1 MNKTQVKKIIS
12 IILILV
18 VVGILF
24 GIYTYKNKS
33 NQSTEN
39 NRIVSEAQD
48 GSKSNSSSNDGGNFN
63 NSIETDEPIDY
74 DGIVKEGKSLI
85 LIFGSEDCIAC
96 RQLKP
101 VMEKLSDKYEGKI
114 YIKYVD
120 IVKHPDF
127 YDNYKFQY
135 IPSLIFFKN
144 DGTPYI
150 PSKEYIDEYNFEI
163 AKDDSGNAKYT
174 LHQGAL
180 PQEILENI
188 IQELI

>member
-48 GSKSNSSSNDGGNFN
+48 GSKSNSSSNDGGNSN

-180 PQEILENI
+180 PKEILENI

>member
-1 MNKTQVKKIIS
+1 MKKTQIKKFIS
-12 IILILV
+12 IVLILIV
-18 VVGILF
+18 VCILF
-24 GIYTYKNKS
+24 GIYAYKNKN
-33 NQSTEN
+33 NQSTETN
-39 NRIVSEAQD
+39 KSTSEAQNS
-48 GSKSNSSSNDGGNFN
+48 SKNSSSKNNGGNSN

-85 LIFGSEDCIAC
+85 LIFGSEDCVAC

-101 VMEKLSDKYEGKI
+101 VMQKLSDKYEGKI

-150 PSKEYIDEYNFEI
+150 PSKEYVDEYNFEI

>member
-1 MNKTQVKKIIS
+1 MNKTQIKKIIS
-12 IILILV
+12 IILIFI

-24 GIYTYKNKS
+24 GLYTYKNLNK
-33 NQSTEN
+33 NSTETN
-39 NRIVSEAQD
+39 KAVSEAQNS
-48 GSKSNSSSNDGGNFN
+48 GEGSSSSKDGGDSN
-63 NSIETDEPIDY
+63 NTIETDKPIDY
-74 DGIVKEGKSLI
+74 NAIFKEGKPLI
-85 LIFGSEDCIAC
+85 LVFGSADCVAC

-101 VMEKLSDKYEGKI
+101 ILQELSDKHDGEI

-120 IVKHPDF
+120 IVKHPDS
-127 YDNYKFQY
+127 YENYRFQY

-150 PSKEYIDEYNFEI
+150 PSKGYIDEYNFEMP
-163 AKDDSGNAKYT
+163 KDDSDNVKYT

>member
-1 MNKTQVKKIIS
+1 MNKTRIKKIIS

-24 GIYTYKNKS
+24 GIYSYKNL
-33 NQSTEN
+33 NNNPTETN
-39 NRIVSEAQD
+39 KAASESQ
-48 GSKSNSSSNDGGNFN
+48 NSSEDSSPNKDGETSGKP
-63 NSIETDEPIDY
+63 IETDEPVDY
-74 DGIVKEGKSLI
+74 DGIVKEGKTLI
-85 LIFGSEDCIAC
+85 LVFGSEDCVAC

-101 VMEKLSDKYEGKI
+101 ILQKLSDKHDGDI

-120 IVKHPDF
+120 IVKHPDS
-127 YDNYKFQY
+127 YDDYRFQF
-135 IPSLIFFKN
+135 IPSLIFFKK

-163 AKDDSGNAKYT
+163 AKDDSDNAKYT

-180 PQEILENI
+180 PKEILESI

>member
-1 MNKTQVKKIIS
+1 MEKTKIKKIIS
-12 IILILV
+12 IILIIV

-48 GSKSNSSSNDGGNFN
+48 GSKSNSSSNDGGNSN

>member
-24 GIYTYKNKS
+24 GIYTYKNKN

-39 NRIVSEAQD
+39 NRIASEAQD
-48 GSKSNSSSNDGGNFN
+48 NSKSNSSSNEGGNSN

-74 DGIVKEGKSLI
+74 DGIVKEGKPLI

-127 YDNYKFQY
+127 YDNYRFQY

-150 PSKEYIDEYNFEI
+150 PSKEYVDEYNFEI

>member
-24 GIYTYKNKS
+24 GIYTYKNKKD
-33 NQSTEN
+33 QSTEN
-39 NRIVSEAQD
+39 NRIASEAQD
-48 GSKSNSSSNDGGNFN
+48 GSKSNSSSNEGGNSN

-74 DGIVKEGKSLI
+74 DGIAKEGKPLI
-85 LIFGSEDCIAC
+85 LIFGSKDCIAC

-127 YDNYKFQY
+127 YDNYRFQY

-150 PSKEYIDEYNFEI
+150 PSKEYVDEYNFEI

>member
-48 GSKSNSSSNDGGNFN
+48 GSKSNSSSNDGGNSN

-163 AKDDSGNAKYT
+163 AKDDSDNAKYT

>member
-1 MNKTQVKKIIS
+1 MNKTQIKKIIS

-48 GSKSNSSSNDGGNFN
+48 GSKSNSSSNDGGNSN

>member
-24 GIYTYKNKS
+24 GIYTYKNKN

-39 NRIVSEAQD
+39 NRISSEAQN
-48 GSKSNSSSNDGGNFN
+48 SIKSNSSSNEGGNSN

-74 DGIVKEGKSLI
+74 DGIVKEGKPLI

-101 VMEKLSDKYEGKI
+101 VMEKLSDKYDGKI

-127 YDNYKFQY
+127 YDNYRFQY
-135 IPSLIFFKN
+135 IPSLIFFRN

-150 PSKEYIDEYNFEI
+150 PSKEYVDEYNFEI

-188 IQELI
+188 VQELI

>member
-24 GIYTYKNKS
+24 GIYTYKNKKD
-33 NQSTEN
+33 QSTDN
-39 NRIVSEAQD
+39 NRISSEAQD
-48 GSKSNSSSNDGGNFN
+48 GSKSNSSSNDGGNSN

-74 DGIVKEGKSLI
+74 DGIAKEGKPLI

-150 PSKEYIDEYNFEI
+150 PSKEYVDEYNFEI
-163 AKDDSGNAKYT
+163 AKDDSGNPKYT

>member
-1 MNKTQVKKIIS
+1 MTKIQIKKIIS
-12 IILILV
+12 IILIIV

-24 GIYTYKNKS
+24 GLYTYKNSNKS
-33 NQSTEN
+33 STDTNKES
-39 NRIVSEAQD
+39 SEAQNS
-48 GSKSNSSSNDGGNFN
+48 GEGSSSSKDGGDSGK
-63 NSIETDEPIDY
+63 SIETDEPINY
-74 DGIVKEGKSLI
+74 DAIFKEGKPLI
-85 LIFGSEDCIAC
+85 LVFGSADCVAC

-101 VMEKLSDKYEGKI
+101 ILQELSDKHDGEI

-120 IVKHPDF
+120 IVKHPDS

-150 PSKEYIDEYNFEI
+150 PSKGYIDEYNFEMP
-163 AKDDSGNAKYT
+163 KDDSDNVKYT

-180 PQEILENI
+180 PQGILENI

>member
-48 GSKSNSSSNDGGNFN
+48 GSKSNSSSNDSGNSN

>member
-24 GIYTYKNKS
+24 GIYTYKNKN

-39 NRIVSEAQD
+39 NRIASEAQD
-48 GSKSNSSSNDGGNFN
+48 NSKSNSSSNEGGNSN

-74 DGIVKEGKSLI
+74 DGIVKEGKPLI

-127 YDNYKFQY
+127 YDNYRFQY

-150 PSKEYIDEYNFEI
+150 PSKEYVDEYNFEI
-163 AKDDSGNAKYT
+163 AKDDSDNAKYT

>member
-18 VVGILF
+18 VVCILF
-24 GIYTYKNKS
+24 GIYTYKNKK

-39 NRIVSEAQD
+39 NRISSEAQD
-48 GSKSNSSSNDGGNFN
+48 NSKINSSSNEGGNSN

-74 DGIVKEGKSLI
+74 DGIVKEGKPLI
-85 LIFGSEDCIAC
+85 LVFGSEDCIAC

-127 YDNYKFQY
+127 YDNYRFQY

-150 PSKEYIDEYNFEI
+150 PSKEYVDEYNFEI

>member
-18 VVGILF
+18 VVCILF
-24 GIYTYKNKS
+24 GIYTYKNKK

-39 NRIVSEAQD
+39 NRISSETQD
-48 GSKSNSSSNDGGNFN
+48 NSKINSSSNEGGNSN

-74 DGIVKEGKSLI
+74 DGIVKEGKPLI

-127 YDNYKFQY
+127 YDNYRFQY

-150 PSKEYIDEYNFEI
+150 PSKEYVDEYNFEI

>member
-24 GIYTYKNKS
+24 GIYTYKNKKD
-33 NQSTEN
+33 QSTEN
-39 NRIVSEAQD
+39 NRIASEAQD
-48 GSKSNSSSNDGGNFN
+48 GSKSNSSSNEGGNSN
-63 NSIETDEPIDY
+63 NKIDTDEPIDY
-74 DGIVKEGKSLI
+74 DGIVKEGKPLI

-127 YDNYKFQY
+127 YDNYRFQY

-150 PSKEYIDEYNFEI
+150 PSKEYVDEYNFEI
-163 AKDDSGNAKYT
+163 AKDDSDNAKYT

>member
-1 MNKTQVKKIIS
+1 MNKTQIKKIIS
-12 IILILV
+12 IILIII

-24 GIYTYKNKS
+24 GLYTYKNLNK
-33 NQSTEN
+33 NSTDMN
-39 NRIVSEAQD
+39 KVSSKAQ
-48 GSKSNSSSNDGGNFN
+48 NSSEGNSPSKDGGASSK
-63 NSIETDEPIDY
+63 SIETDKPIDY
-74 DGIVKEGKSLI
+74 DAIFNEGKPLI
-85 LIFGSEDCIAC
+85 LVFGSEDCVAC
-96 RQLKP
+96 RKLKP
-101 VMEKLSDKYEGKI
+101 ILQKLSDKHDSDI

-120 IVKHPDF
+120 IVKRPDS
-127 YDNYKFQY
+127 YNDYRFQF

-163 AKDDSGNAKYT
+163 AKDDSGKVKYT

-180 PQEILENI
+180 PQEILEDI

>member
-48 GSKSNSSSNDGGNFN
+48 GSKSNSSSNDGGNSN

-85 LIFGSEDCIAC
+85 LIFGSEDCVAC

-101 VMEKLSDKYEGKI
+101 ILQKLSDKHDGEI

-120 IVKHPDF
+120 IVKHPDS
-127 YDNYKFQY
+127 YNNYKFQY

>member
-12 IILILV
+12 IILIIV
-18 VVGILF
+18 VVCILF
-24 GIYTYKNKS
+24 GIYTYKNKN
-33 NQSTEN
+33 NQATEN
-39 NRIVSEAQD
+39 NRISSEAQD
-48 GSKSNSSSNDGGNFN
+48 SSKSKSSNNEGGNSN

-74 DGIVKEGKSLI
+74 DGIFKEGKPLI

-101 VMEKLSDKYEGKI
+101 VMEKLNDKYEGKI

-127 YDNYKFQY
+127 YDNYRFQY

-150 PSKEYIDEYNFEI
+150 PSKEYVDEYNFEI

-180 PQEILENI
+180 PQEILDNI

>member
-18 VVGILF
+18 VVCILF
-24 GIYTYKNKS
+24 GIYTYKNKN
-33 NQSTEN
+33 NQSTDN
-39 NRIVSEAQD
+39 NRISSEAQD
-48 GSKSNSSSNDGGNFN
+48 GSKSNSSSNEVGNSN
-63 NSIETDEPIDY
+63 NSIETDKPIDY
-74 DGIVKEGKSLI
+74 DGIVKEGKPLI

-127 YDNYKFQY
+127 YDNYRFQY

-150 PSKEYIDEYNFEI
+150 PSKEYVDEYSFEI

>member
-1 MNKTQVKKIIS
+1 MKKTRIKKIIS

-24 GIYTYKNKS
+24 GIYTYKNL
-33 NQSTEN
+33 NNNSTETN
-39 NRIVSEAQD
+39 KAASESQNSSE
-48 GSKSNSSSNDGGNFN
+48 GSSSNQDGETSGK
-63 NSIETDEPIDY
+63 SIETDQPIDY
-74 DGIVKEGKSLI
+74 DGIIREGKPLI
-85 LIFGSEDCIAC
+85 LVFGSEDCVAC

-101 VMEKLSDKYEGKI
+101 ILQKLSDKHGGQI

-120 IVKHPDF
+120 IVKHPDS
-127 YDNYKFQY
+127 YDDYRFQF
-135 IPSLIFFKN
+135 IPSLIFFKK

-150 PSKEYIDEYNFEI
+150 PSQEYIDEYNFEI
-163 AKDDSGNAKYT
+163 AKDDSDNAKYT

-180 PQEILENI
+180 PKEILESI

>member
-24 GIYTYKNKS
+24 GIYTYKNKN
-33 NQSTEN
+33 NQSTDN
-39 NRIVSEAQD
+39 NRISSEAQD
-48 GSKSNSSSNDGGNFN
+48 GSKSNSSSNEVGNSN
-63 NSIETDEPIDY
+63 NKIETDEPIDY
-74 DGIVKEGKSLI
+74 DGIVKEGKPLI

-127 YDNYKFQY
+127 YDNYRFQY

-150 PSKEYIDEYNFEI
+150 PSKEYVDEYNFEI

>member
-1 MNKTQVKKIIS
+1 MEKTKIKKIIS
-12 IILILV
+12 IILIIV

-48 GSKSNSSSNDGGNFN
+48 GSKSNSSSNDGGNSN

-85 LIFGSEDCIAC
+85 LIFGCEDCIAC

>member
-48 GSKSNSSSNDGGNFN
+48 GSKSNSSSNDGGNSN

>member
-48 GSKSNSSSNDGGNFN
+48 GSKSNSSSNDGGNSN

-144 DGTPYI
+144 DGRPYI

>member
-1 MNKTQVKKIIS
+1 MNKTQVKKILS

-24 GIYTYKNKS
+24 GIYTYKNKKD
-33 NQSTEN
+33 QSTDN
-39 NRIVSEAQD
+39 NRISSEAQD
-48 GSKSNSSSNDGGNFN
+48 GSKSNSSSNEVGNSN
-63 NSIETDEPIDY
+63 NSIETDKPIDY

-85 LIFGSEDCIAC
+85 LVFGSEDCIAC

-150 PSKEYIDEYNFEI
+150 PSKEYVDEYNFEI

>member
-48 GSKSNSSSNDGGNFN
+48 GSKSNSSSNDGGNSN

-74 DGIVKEGKSLI
+74 DGIVKEGKPLI

-163 AKDDSGNAKYT
+163 AKDNSDNAKYT

-180 PQEILENI
+180 PKEILENI

>member
-24 GIYTYKNKS
+24 GIYTYKNKN
-33 NQSTEN
+33 NQSTDN
-39 NRIVSEAQD
+39 NRISSEAQD
-48 GSKSNSSSNDGGNFN
+48 GSKSNSSSNEGGNSN
-63 NSIETDEPIDY
+63 NKIETDEPIDY
-74 DGIVKEGKSLI
+74 DGIVKEGKPLI

-114 YIKYVD
+114 YIKYID

-150 PSKEYIDEYNFEI
+150 PSKEYVDEYNFEI

>member
-24 GIYTYKNKS
+24 GIYTYKNKKD
-33 NQSTEN
+33 QSTDN
-39 NRIVSEAQD
+39 NRISSEAQD
-48 GSKSNSSSNDGGNFN
+48 GSKSNSSSNEVDNSN
-63 NSIETDEPIDY
+63 NSIETDKPIDY

-85 LIFGSEDCIAC
+85 LVFGSEDCIAC

-150 PSKEYIDEYNFEI
+150 PSKEYVDEYNFEI